1 MEEFLSQMPV
11 PTDVQVQQIETE
23 TWGQADNAT
32 WANQRK
38 GRITASNFYYGFT
51 RANTIKANR
60 SINHSVEPLLR
71 KIMAYDASKGHNI
84 PALNHGKEYEL
95 IAKEK
100 YISLVKCNHK
110 EFTLSE
116 SGLFVD
122 PSRPYLGSSPDLL
135 VYCSG
140 CGMGLSEMKIPFS
153 IVNEM
158 LSAKNLPYL
167 VEHDN
172 VTMLRKEHAYYAQIQ
187 GQLAL
192 PGRTYCDFFVFTRVG
207 SLCGEFILM
216 RVIGIS

>member
-1 MEEFLSQMPV
+1 M
-11 PTDVQVQQIETE
+11 
-23 TWGQADNAT
+23 G
-32 WANQRK
+32 
-38 GRITASNFYYGFT
+38 
-51 RANTIKANR
+51 
-60 SINHSVEPLLR
+60 
-71 KIMAYDASKGHNI
+71 YDASKAHNI
-84 PALNHGKEYEL
+84 PALNHGKEYEP

-100 YISLVKCNHK
+100 YISLMKCNHK
-110 EFTLSE
+110 EFTFSE

-122 PSRPYLGSSPDLL
+122 PSRPYLGASPDLL
-135 VYCSG
+135 VYYSG

-172 VTMLRKEHAYYAQIQ
+172 VTMLTKEHACYAQIQ

-207 SLCGEFILM
+207 SLCNEFILM

>member
-1 MEEFLSQMPV
+1 M
-11 PTDVQVQQIETE
+11 
-23 TWGQADNAT
+23 
-32 WANQRK
+32 QRGLISTK
-38 GRITASNFYYGFT
+38 ASNFYYGFT
-51 RANTIKANR
+51 RVNTIKANR

-71 KIMAYDASKGHNI
+71 KIMGYDASKGHNI
-84 PALNHGKEYEL
+84 PALNHAKEYEP

-100 YISLVKCNHK
+100 YISLMKCNHK
-110 EFTLSE
+110 EFTFSE

-122 PSRPYLGSSPDLL
+122 PSRPYLGASPYLL
-135 VYCSG
+135 VHCSC
-140 CGMGLSEMKIPFS
+140 CGMGLSEMKSPFS
-153 IVNEM
+153 IVNEIP
-158 LSAKNLPYL
+158 SAKNLPYL

-207 SLCGEFILM
+207 CLCSEFTLM